1 MTFSALA
8 LFDIDGTLVR
18 RAGAHHREALV
29 HGVRRVTG
37 IETTTEGIPV
47 QGMLDPII
55 IAQMLR
61 NAGARPTLI
70 REAMPEIQRAAER
83 FYLRVCPALH
93 DKHCPAAQPTLEKLA
108 RRGALLALVT
118 GNLTRIGW
126 RKLDRAGLKRYFRFG
141 AFGEMAKTR
150 AGLAKWAIAEARR
163 KGWVDRMA
171 PVSLIGDAASDIVA
185 AKTNGIRSISV
196 GTGITPREELVALA
210 PDYLLRSLRDLRLP
224 MLGIGEFKPL
234 GID

>member
-1 MTFSALA
+1 MTFSSLA

-18 RAGAHHREALV
+18 RAGVHHREALV
-29 HGVRRVTG
+29 YGIRRVTG

-55 IAQMLR
+55 ITQMLR
-61 NAGARPTLI
+61 NAGAKPALI

-93 DKHCPAAQPTLEKLA
+93 DKHCPAVQPTLEKLK
-108 RRGALLALVT
+108 RRGVLLALVT

-163 KGWVDRMA
+163 RRWIDRRA
-171 PVSLIGDAASDIVA
+171 PISLIGDATSDIIA
-185 AKTNGIRSISV
+185 AKTNRIRSISV

-210 PDYLLRSLRDLRLP
+210 PDYLLRSLRELRLR
-224 MLGIGEFKPL
+224 MLGI
-234 GID
+234 D

>member
-1 MTFSALA
+1 MTFSSLA
-8 LFDIDGTLVR
+8 LFDIDETLVR
-18 RAGAHHREALV
+18 RAGVHHREALV
-29 HGVRRVTG
+29 YGVRRVTG
-37 IETTTEGIPV
+37 FETTTEGIPV

-55 IAQMLR
+55 ITQMLR
-61 NAGARPTLI
+61 NAGAKPALI
-70 REAMPEIQRAAER
+70 REAMPDIQRAAER

-93 DKHCPAAQPTLEKLA
+93 DKHCPAVQPTLEKLK
-108 RRGALLALVT
+108 RRGVLLALVT

-163 KGWVDRMA
+163 SGWIDRTA
-171 PVSLIGDAASDIVA
+171 PVSLIGDATSDIIA
-185 AKTNGIRSISV
+185 AKTNRIRSISV

-210 PDYLLRSLRDLRLP
+210 PDYLLRSLRDLRLQ
-224 MLGIGEFKPL
+224 MLGI
-234 GID
+234 D